1 MKPSLILTLIF
12 LVLLSCSQTE
22 KDSSTD
28 MSDHIVVDNIE
39 IESHI
44 YKTRGLKRL
53 ELSVFQQADR
63 ESDKNLPA
71 IIFFHGGGLRERHI
85 WEFRPLSKY
94 LVDSG
99 MVAIVATY
107 TVKRHGRTIYESIAD
122 AKSAIRWVREHA
134 NELGIDENLLAAGG
148 GSAGGYLAACA
159 ALIKEYDEPHEDL
172 RISSVPNALVL
183 FSPRLVISGIDSLTK
198 KELRYNKGRKLEDIS
213 PVHNVFKGSPPTI
226 VFRGTADS
234 KVAIKEA
241 QWFCEE
247 MNIYG
252 NSCELVTYEGREHGF
267 HNYFSGTNPD
277 FFSTMETT
285 VKFLSKLGYI
295 SQEKPNMN
303 QERASGADH
312 MPLTLVGHL
321 EILTNENY

>member
-1 MKPSLILTLIF
+1 MKKYRSLQKLFKLIILGAIIILPKSIKA
-12 LVLLSCSQTE
+12 Q
-22 KDSSTD
+22 
-28 MSDHIVVDNIE
+28 IVVDNIE
-39 IESHI
+39 IESHV
-44 YKTRGLKRL
+44 YKTRGLKKL
-53 ELSVFQQADR
+53 ELTVFQQADR
-63 ESDKNLPA
+63 DPNKKLPA
-71 IIFFHGGGLRERHI
+71 IIFFHGGGLRERRI

-134 NELGIDENLLAAGG
+134 DEFGIDVNLLAAGG

-183 FSPRLVISGIDSLTK
+183 FSPRLVISGIDSLTN

-213 PVHNVFKGSPPTI
+213 PVHNVFQGAPPTL

-234 KVAIKEA
+234 QVGMQEA

-247 MNIYG
+247 MDKYG
-252 NSCELVTYEGREHGF
+252 NSCELVIYEGREHGF
-267 HNYFSGTNPD
+267 HNYFHGINPD

-285 VKFLSKLGYI
+285 VKFLRKLGYI
-295 SQEKPNMN
+295 SLDN
-303 QERASGADH
+303 
-312 MPLTLVGHL
+312 
-321 EILTNENY
+321 